1 MSKWDGSK
9 WTKCPNRTVPFGHLD
24 MYNFEKYGK
33 NIINTYFE
41 EVQMETSKL
50 KNMVVLKNLP
60 SNIVDE
66 AIIVLKTNKKVKK
79 LQKIEKNKNKTENDN
94 DKKDK
99 EYILKEAEMLVNNYI
114 SKLEN
119 NEKKNIFNKEANKK
133 YDKLKKYA
141 IGITAISIIQ
151 AIMLIF

>member
-1 MSKWDGSK
+1 
-9 WTKCPNRTVPFGHLD
+9 
-24 MYNFEKYGK
+24 
-33 NIINTYFE
+33 
-41 EVQMETSKL
+41 METSKL

-141 IGITAISIIQ
+141 IGITALSIIQ